1 MCTTIPN
8 RIVGT
13 RKGIRLLFCDYTGS
27 RTDCPLNGKK
37 IIIRTVAHGTIII
50 IIATDAVVS

>member
-1 MCTTIPN
+1 MYNDTEQN
-8 RIVGT
+8 NT

-27 RTDCPLNGKK
+27 RTDCPRYSKK
-37 IIIRTVAHGTIII
+37 IIIRTVAHGTIIV